1 MIPIE
6 QCHTASR
13 LRCALEVMDGSS
25 ARVDLIAEAKEQLA
39 RQVVAGLQTIGL
51 DAHLDSA
58 EAEIHFTS
66 SSVPSRFATRIE
78 ARWWPSTTEV
88 VLLGGPRDGDLLVVE
103 KRCLGDGLVLL
114 QPSPQ
119 LDSEG
124 DDDPLYHNKIR
135 YVVTGW
141 DDVNRRWVM
150 EVER

>member
-13 LRCALEVMDGSS
+13 LRCAIEVMDGSS
-25 ARVDLIAEAKEQLA
+25 ARVDLIAETKYQLA
-39 RQVVAGLQTIGL
+39 RQVVAELQAIGL

-88 VLLGGPRDGDLLVVE
+88 SLLGGPRDGDLLVVE
-103 KRCLGDGLVLL
+103 KRCLIEGLRMYVASASMFEQAPIL
-114 QPSPQ
+114 
-119 LDSEG
+119 
-124 DDDPLYHNKIR
+124 R

-150 EVER
+150 EVDR